1 MSGRAMTQ
9 HDTDMTPPPIRVT
22 VEDAAKLLGTSTDA
36 VRKRIERG
44 TLQSEKTGGTRY
56 VLLEGDISASDTDRT
71 GHDAD
76 MTALVASM
84 QDQID
89 TLKQELEDW
98 KEQARR
104 KDHLLAAALERI
116 PAIEPPPDTPQEP
129 QESPESASEE
139 EGKGEAPQ
147 EQRRSW
153 WQRWFGV
160 SADV

>member
-1 MSGRAMTQ
+1 MTQ

-22 VEDAAKLLGTSTDA
+22 VEDAAKLLGTSIDA

-44 TLQSEKTGGTRY
+44 TLRSEKTGGTRY
-56 VLLEGDISASDTDRT
+56 VLLDNDMLAPDSDRT
-71 GHDAD
+71 SHDSD

-116 PAIEPPPDTPQEP
+116 PALEEPSEP
-129 QESPESASEE
+129 REEPETTSATAEGVEVAEE
-139 EGKGEAPQ
+139 ESRP
-147 EQRRSW
+147 W
-153 WQRWFGV
+153 WRRWF
-160 SADV
+160 S